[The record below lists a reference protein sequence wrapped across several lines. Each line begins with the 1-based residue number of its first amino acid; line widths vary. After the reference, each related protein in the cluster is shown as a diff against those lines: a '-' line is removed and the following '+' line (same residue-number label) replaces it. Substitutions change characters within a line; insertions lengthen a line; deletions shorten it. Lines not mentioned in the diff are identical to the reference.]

1 MSSLIEFKNINKSF
15 DGKVV
20 LNGINL
26 NVIKGKSLV
35 LIGQSGSGKSVLLK
49 CLLGI
54 IQPNKGQIIINNNS
68 FFDQDLNKKEK
79 ILKRFG
85 VAFQGNALFDSLEI
99 WENISFKLIQ
109 TQKLS
114 NKEIK
119 DKVKHSM
126 DLVGLSKS
134 IMHQYPSQISGGMQK
149 RVAIARAIIDEPEIL
164 IFDEPTAGLDP
175 VTGGKINNLI
185 IDNVKRLGSTS
196 LTITHDMD
204 SVRKIA
210 DNVAM
215 ISSGK
220 IIWNGKKSEIEKST
234 NKELNEFINI
244 I

>member
-1 MSSLIEFKNINKSF
+1 MNSLIEFKNINKSF
-15 DGKVV
+15 EGKTV

-26 NVIKGKSLV
+26 KVIKGKSLV
-35 LIGQSGSGKSVLLK
+35 LIGKSGSGKSVLLK

-54 IQPNKGQIIINNNS
+54 IHPNKGQIIINNNS
-68 FFDQDLNKKEK
+68 FFDQDLYLKEK
-79 ILKRFG
+79 ILKKFG
-85 VAFQGNALFDSLEI
+85 VAFQGNALFDSLKI

-134 IMHQYPSQISGGMQK
+134 TMHQYPSQISGGMQK

>member
-1 MSSLIEFKNINKSF
+1 MNSLIEFKNINKSF
-15 DGKVV
+15 EGKIV
-20 LNGINL
+20 LNDINL
-26 NVIKGKSLV
+26 KVIKGKSLV
-35 LIGQSGSGKSVLLK
+35 LIGKSGSGKSVLLK

-54 IQPNKGQIIINNNS
+54 IHPNKGQIIINNNS
-68 FFDQDLNKKEK
+68 FFDQDLYLKEK
-79 ILKRFG
+79 ILKKFG
-85 VAFQGNALFDSLEI
+85 VAFQGNALFDSLKI

-114 NKEIK
+114 YKEVK

-185 IDNVKRLGSTS
+185 IDNVKRLGCTS

-220 IIWNGKKSEIEKST
+220 IIWNGEKSEIVKSS

>member
-15 DGKVV
+15 DGKII

-35 LIGQSGSGKSVLLK
+35 LIGQSGSGKSVLIK

-85 VAFQGNALFDSLEI
+85 VAFQGNALFDSLKI

-114 NKEIK
+114 YEEVK

-126 DLVGLSKS
+126 DSVGLSKS

-185 IDNVKRLGSTS
+185 IDNVKRLGCTS

-220 IIWNGKKSEIEKST
+220 IIWNGKKSEIEKSS

-244 I
+244 N

>member
-1 MSSLIEFKNINKSF
+1 MNSLIEFKNINKSF
-15 DGKVV
+15 EGKTV

-26 NVIKGKSLV
+26 KVIKGKSLV
-35 LIGQSGSGKSVLLK
+35 LIGKSGSGKSVLLK

-54 IQPNKGQIIINNNS
+54 INPNKGQIIINNNS
-68 FFDQDLNKKEK
+68 FFDQDLYLKEK
-79 ILKRFG
+79 ILKKFG
-85 VAFQGNALFDSLEI
+85 VAFQGNALFDSLKI

-114 NKEIK
+114 YKEVK

-185 IDNVKRLGSTS
+185 IDNVKRLGCTS

-220 IIWNGKKSEIEKST
+220 IIWNGEKSEIEKSS

-244 I
+244 N

>member
-1 MSSLIEFKNINKSF
+1 MNSLIEFKNINKSF
-15 DGKVV
+15 DSKIV

-26 NVIKGKSLV
+26 KVIKGKSLV

-54 IQPNKGQIIINNNS
+54 IQPNKGKVIVNNNS
-68 FFDQDLNKKEK
+68 FFDQNLYLKEK
-79 ILKRFG
+79 LLKKFG
-85 VAFQGNALFDSLEI
+85 VAFQGNALFDSLNI
-99 WENISFKLIQ
+99 LENISFKLIQ

-114 NKEIK
+114 NDEIK
-119 DKVKHSM
+119 DKVEHSM

-134 IMHQYPSQISGGMQK
+134 IMNQYPAQISGGMQK

-185 IDNVKRLGSTS
+185 IDNVKRLGCTS

-210 DNVAM
+210 DDVAM

-220 IIWNGKKSEIEKST
+220 IIWNGKKREIEKSS

>member
-1 MSSLIEFKNINKSF
+1 MNSLIEFKNINKSF
-15 DGKVV
+15 EGKIV

-26 NVIKGKSLV
+26 KVIKGKSLV
-35 LIGQSGSGKSVLLK
+35 LIGKSGSGKSVLLK

-54 IQPNKGQIIINNNS
+54 IHPNKGQIIINNNS
-68 FFDQDLNKKEK
+68 FFDQDLYLKEK
-79 ILKRFG
+79 ILKKFG
-85 VAFQGNALFDSLEI
+85 VAFQGNALFDSLKI

-114 NKEIK
+114 YKEVK

-185 IDNVKRLGSTS
+185 IDNVKRLGCTS

-220 IIWNGKKSEIEKST
+220 IIWNGEKSEIEKSS

-244 I
+244 N

>member
-1 MSSLIEFKNINKSF
+1 MNCLIEFKNINKSF
-15 DGKVV
+15 DGKIV

-26 NVIKGKSLV
+26 KVIKGKSLV

-54 IQPNKGQIIINNNS
+54 IQPNKGQVIINDNS
-68 FFDQDLNKKEK
+68 FFDQDLYLKEK

-85 VAFQGNALFDSLEI
+85 VAFQGNALFDSLKI

-109 TQKLS
+109 TQRLS

-119 DKVKHSM
+119 DKVEHSM

-185 IDNVKRLGSTS
+185 IDNVKRLGCTS

-215 ISSGK
+215 ISRGK
-220 IIWNGKKSEIEKST
+220 ITWNGKKSEIEKSS

>member
-1 MSSLIEFKNINKSF
+1 MNSLIEFKNINKSF
-15 DGKVV
+15 EGKTV

-26 NVIKGKSLV
+26 KVIKGKSLV
-35 LIGQSGSGKSVLLK
+35 LIGKSGSGKSVLLK

-54 IQPNKGQIIINNNS
+54 INPNKGQIIINNNS
-68 FFDQDLNKKEK
+68 FFDQDLYLKEK
-79 ILKRFG
+79 ILKKFG
-85 VAFQGNALFDSLEI
+85 VAFQGNALFDSLKI

-109 TQKLS
+109 TQNLS

-126 DLVGLSKS
+126 DLVGLSDS

-185 IDNVKRLGSTS
+185 IDNVKRLGCTS

-220 IIWNGKKSEIEKST
+220 IIWNGEKSEIEKST

>member
-1 MSSLIEFKNINKSF
+1 MNSLIEFKNINKSF
-15 DGKVV
+15 EGKIV

-26 NVIKGKSLV
+26 KVIKGKSLV
-35 LIGQSGSGKSVLLK
+35 LIGKSGSGKSVLLK

-54 IQPNKGQIIINNNS
+54 IQPNIGQVIINNNS
-68 FFDQDLNKKEK
+68 FFDQDLYLKEK
-79 ILKRFG
+79 ILKKFG
-85 VAFQGNALFDSLEI
+85 VAFQGNALFDSLKI

-114 NKEIK
+114 YEEVK

-126 DLVGLSKS
+126 DLVGLSTS

-185 IDNVKRLGSTS
+185 IDNVKRLGCTS

-220 IIWNGKKSEIEKST
+220 IIWNGKKSEIEKSS

-244 I
+244 T

>member
-1 MSSLIEFKNINKSF
+1 MNSLIEFKNINKSF
-15 DGKVV
+15 EGKTV

-26 NVIKGKSLV
+26 KVIKGKSLV
-35 LIGQSGSGKSVLLK
+35 LIGKSGSGKSVLLK

-54 IQPNKGQIIINNNS
+54 INPNKGQIIINNNS
-68 FFDQDLNKKEK
+68 FFDQDLYLKEK
-79 ILKRFG
+79 ILKKFG
-85 VAFQGNALFDSLEI
+85 VAFQGNALFDSLKI

-109 TQKLS
+109 TQNLS
-114 NKEIK
+114 YKEVK

-185 IDNVKRLGSTS
+185 IDNVKRLGCTS

-215 ISSGK
+215 ISNGK

>member
-1 MSSLIEFKNINKSF
+1 MNSLIEFKNINKSF
-15 DGKVV
+15 EGKIV

-26 NVIKGKSLV
+26 KVIKGKSLV
-35 LIGQSGSGKSVLLK
+35 LIGKSGSGKSVLLK

-54 IQPNKGQIIINNNS
+54 IHPNKGQIIINNNS
-68 FFDQDLNKKEK
+68 FFDQDFYLKEK
-79 ILKRFG
+79 ILKKFG
-85 VAFQGNALFDSLEI
+85 VAFQGNALFDSLKI

-114 NKEIK
+114 YKEVK

-185 IDNVKRLGSTS
+185 IDNVKRLGCTS

>member
-1 MSSLIEFKNINKSF
+1 MNSLIEFKNINKSF
-15 DGKVV
+15 DGKIV

-26 NVIKGKSLV
+26 KVVKGKSLV

-54 IQPNKGQIIINNNS
+54 IQPNKGQVIINNNS
-68 FFDQDLNKKEK
+68 FFDQDLYVKEK
-79 ILKRFG
+79 ILKKFG
-85 VAFQGNALFDSLEI
+85 VAFQGNALFDSLNI
-99 WENISFKLIQ
+99 SENISFKLIQ
-109 TQKLS
+109 TQNLS

-119 DKVKHSM
+119 NKVKHSM

-185 IDNVKRLGSTS
+185 IDNVKRLGCTS

-220 IIWNGKKSEIEKST
+220 IIWNGKKCEIEKSS
-234 NKELNEFINI
+234 NKELNEFINMI
-244 I
+244 

>member
-15 DGKVV
+15 DGKIV

-26 NVIKGKSLV
+26 KVVQGKSLV

-54 IQPNKGQIIINNNS
+54 IQPNKGQVIINNNS

-79 ILKRFG
+79 ILKKFG
-85 VAFQGNALFDSLEI
+85 VAFQGNALFDSLKI

-220 IIWNGKKSEIEKST
+220 IIWNGKKSEIEKSS
-234 NKELNEFINI
+234 NKELNEFINMI
-244 I
+244 